1 MVKRKRKSYTY
12 SITSDP
18 LTEQIGKLLIQ
29 IPQVGDKLSRLYLSK
44 AMMFN
49 FMLVGASG
57 TVLSWIIYEGI
68 FRPFLSSIWGG
79 TFIGMVITTLIVF
92 LWNYTW
98 NKRWSLKPDAQIMK
112 MKKHELETLKAKIEK
127 LLDKM

>member
-1 MVKRKRKSYTY
+1 MVKRKRKSDTY
-12 SITSDP
+12 SIPNDS

-29 IPQVGDKLSRLYLSK
+29 IPQVGDKLARLYLSK

-57 TVLSWIIYEGI
+57 TVLSWILYEGI
-68 FRPFLSSIWGG
+68 FRPFLSSLWGG

-98 NKRWSLKPDAQIMK
+98 NKRWSLKPDAQIIK

-127 LLDKM
+127 LLDRM